1 MKKFLAFSLC
11 IVIISMSF
19 VIMSC
24 DNGAESIDT
33 SAETTVET
41 TVETTTVETS
51 ATTSAATSAETTA
64 NTSAETTAETVEINI
79 PDGYQLFSDGYIAFV
94 YPETWSRNDGSVTIL
109 SADNG
114 NNITITY
121 EAKTDYYEDMSLTK
135 FNSELKPTY
144 EAMGMSISDISVRH
158 DTNRND
164 VRTVELSYTVTV
176 NEVSMEQTA
185 FILTSGDRTYS
196 INVTETVVSVN
207 NALVNNVD
215 KSLMILKSTI
225 SDGSEENT
233 GNTSGEANNTNI
245 PTGYKLFNN
254 GYISF
259 IHPDNWY
266 ESENDSMAIFINQR
280 TGNTIDIVYE
290 QKTNY
295 YDNMTT
301 ERFNYQ
307 LKPYYESSG
316 MKISSVNIEYLS
328 NSNGLNIAKFTMAA
342 RTPEVPMTQTLL
354 VVTVADRTHVI
365 TIWEIENEP
374 ELVNNIFN
382 SLTALK

>member
-11 IVIISMSF
+11 IVMISMSF

-33 SAETTVET
+33 SAKTTT
-41 TVETTTVETS
+41 DTTVETS

-64 NTSAETTAETVEINI
+64 NTSAETTAETTAETVEIDI

-94 YPETWSRNDGSVTIL
+94 YPETWSKNDGSVTIL

-121 EAKTDYYEDMSLTK
+121 EAKTDYYENMSLTK

-158 DTNRND
+158 NTNRND

-196 INVTETVVSVN
+196 INVTETVVSLN

-215 KSLMILKSTI
+215 KSLTILKPTSAD
-225 SDGSEENT
+225 SSEENT
-233 GNTSGEANNTNI
+233 GNTSGDANI

-259 IHPDNWY
+259 IHPDNWD

-280 TGNTIDIVYE
+280 TGNTVDIVYE
-290 QKTNY
+290 QKTTF

-316 MKISSVNIEYLS
+316 MTISSVNIEYLS

-342 RTPEVPMTQTLL
+342 RTPDVPMTQTLL

>member
-1 MKKFLAFSLC
+1 MIL
-11 IVIISMSF
+11 MSF

-64 NTSAETTAETVEINI
+64 NTSAETTAETTVETVEIDI

-94 YPETWSRNDGSVTIL
+94 YPETWSKNDGSVTIL

-121 EAKTDYYEDMSLTK
+121 EAKTDYYENMSLTK

-164 VRTVELSYTVTV
+164 VRIVRLSYTVTV

-207 NALVNNVD
+207 NALTNNVY
-215 KSLMILKSTI
+215 KSLAILKPTSAD
-225 SDGSEENT
+225 SSEENT
-233 GNTSGEANNTNI
+233 GNTSGDANI
-245 PTGYKLFNN
+245 PAGYKIFSDE
-254 GYISF
+254 YISF
-259 IHPDNWY
+259 AHPAHWEKN
-266 ESENDSMAIFINQR
+266 EKELSVFMTNPN
-280 TGNTIDIVYE
+280 TGNSIQIDRERKTI
-290 QKTNY
+290 Y
-295 YDNMTT
+295 YDQMSV
-301 ERFNYQ
+301 EQFNDE
-307 LKPYYESSG
+307 LKPYYELSG
-316 MKISSVNIEYLS
+316 IKILNVDIEYLS
-328 NSNGLNIAKFTMAA
+328 NSNGLSIAKFTMSA
-342 RTPEVPMTQTLL
+342 RTPYAPMTQTLL
-354 VVTVADRTHVI
+354 VATVADRTHVI
-365 TIWEIENEP
+365 SISEMEPEP